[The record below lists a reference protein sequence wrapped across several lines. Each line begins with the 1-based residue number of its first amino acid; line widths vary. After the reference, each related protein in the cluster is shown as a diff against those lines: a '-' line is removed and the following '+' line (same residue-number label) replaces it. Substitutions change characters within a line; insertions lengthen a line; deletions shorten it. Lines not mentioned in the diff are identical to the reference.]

1 MDPLKDFRRNDPCW
15 CGALRKYKTC
25 HGWQRPPS
33 APGQPIV
40 HPDDEDRVWLSPIT
54 SMARDA
60 LRQPSAGVPLVL
72 PLGRPESRPVDIDA
86 AVQVLLDAPRFTT
99 QPLPVL
105 GKHRFEVFDHTA
117 HDRDA
122 LADGV
127 ADIAVAVSQAL
138 AELSL
143 QPDRRPTI
151 LWNDEVD
158 ADRFVGQTLLFADH
172 VCVPDRVF
180 AALIADLDDDAVRD
194 AIAEQRRLRPLIE
207 AGIVVPVPEALGI
220 AARAGA
226 VDEMTQRDL
235 RRRDLT
241 DWVRSQLIVEGPTA
255 REAMFI
261 SAIDDFDSQ
270 QMWLLS
276 RRAVL
281 NEQSDGRVAFTAGL
295 LGAYDPAHDYEPWKQ
310 QNLDKAVGEYLRHA
324 NERLIAGRVF
334 AADYLTTSPFRA
346 RLLAR
351 KGALPDQPIHS
362 AIWADIPILPGA
374 DPATLARAAAE
385 EEAVEDLRQ
394 KVRNALRGARDL
406 GTGADALTGLGD
418 ELAYASRKLQHAVRT
433 ERRWKVIAPGL
444 AGLGAIAL
452 GAAGGTA
459 AIVGGVLSAVGG
471 LLPNLADRAA
481 RRREAAYL
489 FYLANR
495 TPRPRR

>member
-1 MDPLKDFRRNDPCW
+1 MDPLRDFGRNDPCW
-15 CGALRKYKTC
+15 CGAARKYKAC
-25 HGWQRPPS
+25 HGRHQPPS
-33 APGQPIV
+33 VPGQPIV
-40 HPDDEDRVWLSPIT
+40 HPDDADRVWLSPTT
-54 SMARDA
+54 SMTRDA
-60 LRQPSAGVPLVL
+60 LRRPDAGVPLVL
-72 PLGRPESRPVDIDA
+72 PLGRPQSRPVDIDP
-86 AVQVLLDAPRFTT
+86 AVQVLLDAPRYTT

-105 GKHRFEVFDHTA
+105 GKQRFEVFDHTQ

-138 AELSL
+138 GELDL
-143 QPDRRPTI
+143 RPGGRPTI

-158 ADRFVGQTLLFADH
+158 AARFVGQTLLFADH

-180 AALIADLDDDAVRD
+180 AALIDDRDDDTVRE

-207 AGIVVPVPEALGI
+207 AGVVVPVPEALGV
-220 AARAGA
+220 AAQAGA
-226 VDEMTQRDL
+226 VDAMTQRDL

-261 SAIDDFDSQ
+261 NAIDDFDSG

-276 RRAVL
+276 RRTVV
-281 NEQSDGRVAFTAGL
+281 NEQPDGRNAFTADL
-295 LGAYDPAHDYEPWKQ
+295 LGNYDPAHDYDPWKQ

-324 NERLIAGRVF
+324 NERLIAGKVF

-362 AIWADIPILPGA
+362 AVWADIPILPGA
-374 DPATLARAAAE
+374 DPATVARAAAE
-385 EEAVEDLRQ
+385 DEAVEDLRQ

-406 GTGADALTGLGD
+406 GAGADALTGLGD
-418 ELAYASRKLQHAVRT
+418 ELAHASRKLQAAVHT
-433 ERRWKVIAPGL
+433 ERRWKVLVPAL

-452 GAAGGTA
+452 GAAGPA
-459 AIVGGVLSAVGG
+459 AIVGGVLSVVGG
-471 LLPNLADRAA
+471 LVPNLADSAA

-495 TPRPRR
+495 TPRLRR